1 VVKIHHRD
9 TLTLFLEE
17 ENPMRPGTLAVG
29 LATLAISALFIG
41 MIRDFL
47 MALFLAAVFSAMAS
61 PLHKKILSL
70 VGGRTGFATA
80 ITLITLFTCVF
91 VPTLLLVYMAAVQAN
106 ELTTDVVSFV
116 QRLDTEGLKF
126 TVPEWIPFKDQI
138 QNAGPQI
145 ASKIGELTGK
155 LAGFFVS
162 AASAATKGTV
172 SFFLS
177 LFIMIYAMI
186 FFLQETTPVLAQLM
200 RYSGL
205 PRASQECLV
214 DRTISISRATIKGT
228 LVIGIVQGALG
239 GIAFT
244 VVGIQGAAFWAVVM
258 AVASVIPGI
267 GTALVWVP
275 AVIYLFATGKTVS
288 AIGLALWFALLVG
301 TVDNV
306 LRPILVGRDTEM
318 PDLLVL
324 VSTLGGLAMFGAVGL
339 IIGPVVA
346 GLFVTMWEVF
356 QETFGD
362 VLAGEPAD
370 DAETPREGQP

>member
-1 VVKIHHRD
+1 
-9 TLTLFLEE
+9 
-17 ENPMRPGTLAVG
+17 MRLGMLAVG
-29 LATLAISALFIG
+29 LATLAISALFVGLIW
-41 MIRDFL
+41 DFL
-47 MALFLAAVFSAMAS
+47 IALFLAAIFSAMAS

-70 VGGRTGFATA
+70 VGGRKGIATA

-91 VPTLLLVYMAAVQAN
+91 VPTLVLVYMAAVQAN
-106 ELTTDVVSFV
+106 ELSADIVSFI
-116 QRLDTEGLKF
+116 QRLETGGPDF
-126 TVPEWIPFKDQI
+126 TAPEWLPFKDQI
-138 QNAGPQI
+138 QNTGPQI
-145 ASKIGELTGK
+145 ASKISELTGK

-162 AASAATKGTV
+162 AASAATKGTA

-177 LFIMIYAMI
+177 LFIMTYAMI
-186 FFLQETTPVLAQLM
+186 FFLQENTLVLAQLM

-205 PRASQECLV
+205 PRASQERLV

-239 GIAFT
+239 GIAFA

-267 GTALVWVP
+267 GTALVWIP

-306 LRPILVGRDTEM
+306 LRPVLVGRDTEM

-339 IIGPVVA
+339 IIGPVIA

-370 DAETPREGQP
+370 DARSPREGEP